1 MRVIPGNVSEES
13 ASDTKGL
20 RYPILKSDRG
30 HHLLYRDEARTVA
43 LRRQFSNCVLVA
55 YSDHLVEEEV
65 EVDFRHLPDDWQEL
79 GKPGVDLLA
88 C

>member
-13 ASDTKGL
+13 ASNTKGL
-20 RYPILKSDRG
+20 QYPILKSNRG
-30 HHLLYRDEARTVA
+30 HHLLYWDKVRTVA
-43 LRRQFSNCVLVA
+43 LCHQFSNCVLIA

-65 EVDFRHLPDDWQEL
+65 EVDFRHLLDDWQEL
-79 GKPGVDLLA
+79 GKPGIDLLT